1 MRASTGPAWPPPS
14 PHLRRGDTLVGWRL
28 DRLGRTS
35 HQLVNLLKQFEREG
49 VRLRSLQDGINP
61 ASVMGGA
68 MLQIGAVFAEMQ
80 RNLLRERT
88 KAGLPARARG
98 RLGGRKPR
106 LSGDGL
112 DTARR
117 SMADPLLT
125 MEEMGVWQQQN
136 RKFDSGQA
144 RDKVGLPPTD

>member
-14 PHLRRGDTLVGWRL
+14 RHLRRGDTLVGWRL
-28 DRLGRTS
+28 DRLGRTT

-98 RLGGRKPR
+98 RGGGRKPR

-117 SMADPLLT
+117 PMADPLLT